1 MPNEFFNQY
10 LLMKKEKAV
19 SKNMIGTQRTKNF
32 ILMKFKAE
40 KFGHFWQKKECKIL
54 LG

>member
-1 MPNEFFNQY
+1 
-10 LLMKKEKAV
+10 
-19 SKNMIGTQRTKNF
+19 MIGTQGAKNF